1 MNIVYTMKSWSLS
14 LPKIT
19 RDLVEAD
26 DIVEEQSFINIKNIL
41 LKEDLNVN
49 EFVFE
54 IIPEE
59 LNEKKFNVITAKVS
73 LMKEKFDNYVESY
86 IQKQIIKFKEI
97 FSHNSKSNLNSLL
110 SNWYKKID
118 DELKNTI
125 TSLDTKNILE
135 YINQMNTFNDIE
147 IFQRFSEILL
157 GYSVEDWDSNS
168 SKVFFEKINN
178 IIEEVKNLK
187 KVDNSDKEVVE
198 IKLGNDEIKKY
209 INATEVSPLGNTL
222 KNNIEDSID
231 EYGNSISESEK
242 IKILLDL
249 IKKYL

>member
-1 MNIVYTMKSWSLS
+1 
-14 LPKIT
+14 
-19 RDLVEAD
+19 
-26 DIVEEQSFINIKNIL
+26 
-41 LKEDLNVN
+41 
-49 EFVFE
+49 
-54 IIPEE
+54 
-59 LNEKKFNVITAKVS
+59 
-73 LMKEKFDNYVESY
+73 
-86 IQKQIIKFKEI
+86 
-97 FSHNSKSNLNSLL
+97 
-110 SNWYKKID
+110 
-118 DELKNTI
+118 
-125 TSLDTKNILE
+125 
-135 YINQMNTFNDIE
+135 MNTFNDIE